1 MYSLKQSP
9 PCWVHVFSI
18 SDENCSRRTQAAAV
32 AYMFPPNTMRIA
44 IQLRLLTTA
53 RRYEKLSEVFLNV
66 DVPAELAVKSQTVYA
81 AVFANEKSVIV
92 CDGGLNYSL
101 PISPPPRCVNSILL
115 PSITYYLFPTFK
127 SAT

>member
-1 MYSLKQSP
+1 
-9 PCWVHVFSI
+9 
-18 SDENCSRRTQAAAV
+18 
-32 AYMFPPNTMRIA
+32 MFPPNTMRIA

-101 PISPPPRCVNSILL
+101 PISPPHSVRKFNLVAIHYLL
-115 PSITYYLFPTFK
+115 FVSDIQIRHLEPK
-127 SAT
+127 AD